1 MKKQLKKLTLNRET
15 LRDLTAQN
23 AGDVKGG
30 KPKSKKH
37 CPPQGTFTMC
47 QTCSCGITGC
57 LC

>member
-30 KPKSKKH
+30 KRTKKH
-37 CPPQGTFTMC
+37 CPPQATGLWPPCWTNYL
-47 QTCSCGITGC
+47 TGC
-57 LC
+57 MC